1 MNKEQENYLLTVN
14 SYKVV
19 LAYVWSTVG
28 GTNNKY
34 ILQMARDLVEPLEK
48 QLGKA
53 YDISWQER
61 SFDKEIYINALEYLK
76 QTNQAAN
83 IFSLVKAIIENN
95 ENGKITAE
103 EQSLFDHLI
112 DYTGA
117 IQYKKTSKL
126 LTYIGDIYLYSILA
140 VGLYSLYSYAQTF
153 GVYS

>member
-1 MNKEQENYLLTVN
+1 
-14 SYKVV
+14 
-19 LAYVWSTVG
+19 
-28 GTNNKY
+28 
-34 ILQMARDLVEPLEK
+34 MARDLVEPLEK

-126 LTYIGDIYLYSILA
+126 LTYIGDMYLYSILA